1 LQKLGFRQAYNRN
14 KGILKVDMIKRYWKF
29 YAEIEDDGC
38 YLEEEDIFIGTDSE
52 AAAEANRRSDAYER
66 ETGRIISNVVMES
79 HGKII
84 NY

>member
-1 LQKLGFRQAYNRN
+1 LKKLGFRQAYNRN

-79 HGKII
+79 RGIVI
-84 NY
+84 N

>member
-1 LQKLGFRQAYNRN
+1 M
-14 KGILKVDMIKRYWKF
+14 VDMIKRYWKF

-38 YLEEEDIFIGTDSE
+38 SLGEEDIFSCYLEEEDIFIGTDSE
-52 AAAEANRRSDAYER
+52 ASEEANRRSDAYER

-79 HGKII
+79 HGKVI